1 MDLNSEEID
10 KLLEKHCPTLGKS
23 ERDIFINSSEY
34 IHFDSK
40 EIILDSLKKE
50 KQAFFILSG
59 SVRGYVIDEDGE
71 ERNLILRSEGVFTGD
86 ANSLFGNQPKTL
98 YFEAIT
104 PTDALIINFDMF
116 EKMVWQNSS
125 IMKLYIN
132 ALQDAVMVLTYR
144 VHTMVSMSNE
154 ERYIDL
160 LKKNPSFL
168 KDSFNKHIA
177 NYLGITPVSL
187 SRIIARVKSK
197 KI

>member
-1 MDLNSEEID
+1 MELNREEID
-10 KLLEKHCPTLGKS
+10 KLLEKHCSSLGKT

-34 IHFDSK
+34 VHFESK
-40 EIILDSLKKE
+40 ENILDNRKKE

-59 SVRGYVIDEDGE
+59 SVRGYIIDEEGE

-86 ANSLFGNQPKTL
+86 ANSLFGNQPKTIS
-98 YFEAIT
+98 FEAIT
-104 PTDALIINFDMF
+104 PVDALIINFDTF
-116 EKMVWQNSS
+116 EKMAWQNTAV
-125 IMKLYIN
+125 MKLYIN

-144 VHTMVSMSNE
+144 VHTMVSLSHE
-154 ERYIDL
+154 ERYMDL
-160 LKKNPSFL
+160 LRKNPSFL

-187 SRIIARVKSK
+187 SRIITRVKSK